1 MTQRSPVRGMW
12 RTWALRSVGIAEFG
26 FTPSGRVTGNTRPLP
41 LLAECSFAVPW
52 RAKSRPFEV
61 APPNVGSADPN
72 TRETLP
78 PCHRSPQLRN
88 AGSVRALSAAPALRG
103 LCHGVDVLA
112 VPRFRRAEI
121 SFAFRVMNR
130 GELHLS
136 IRASL
141 CSAGARRPGA
151 ACCYPGG
158 GGSGGPQATTR
169 TRTRTRTRTASRAR
183 HDDAG

>member
-12 RTWALRSVGIAEFG
+12 RTRALRSVGIAEFG

-88 AGSVRALSAAPALRG
+88 AGSVRALSAVPALRG

-112 VPRFRRAEI
+112 VRRFSPGRNL
-121 SFAFRVMNR
+121 FRVSRNESR
-130 GELHLS
+130 GTSSLHPGVLVFGW
-136 IRASL
+136 RP
-141 CSAGARRPGA
+141 SAWGRLLL
-151 ACCYPGG
+151 
-158 GGSGGPQATTR
+158 SGGRRQW
-169 TRTRTRTRTASRAR
+169 RAPGHHTHAHTHTHTHR
-183 HDDAG
+183 EPCTS